1 MESTLRM
8 PISSASRKGISAIAA
23 EAEHHRVLLTS
34 HGRPVAVV
42 DSAERLDEVLRS
54 IREAARSVVEVAGDR
69 ALVQTKGFS
78 LSEVCDRLGLDVNAV
93 HKRAGELRA
102 R

>member
-1 MESTLRM
+1 MEPAIRI

-23 EAEHHRVLLTS
+23 EAERHRVLLTS

-42 DSAERLDEVLRS
+42 DSAERLDEDLR
-54 IREAARSVVEVAGDR
+54 IMREAARAVVEVGADR
-69 ALVQTKGFS
+69 ALKRTKGFS
-78 LSEVCDRLGLDVNAV
+78 LTEVCDRLGLDVNAV
-93 HKRAGELRA
+93 HKRAEVLRS